1 MANNVE
7 NLIFEH
13 LRAIRADLV
22 AVRKILQDHG
32 RRLTS
37 LELAVGNLAATEMSH
52 YANTAVR
59 ADRTDER
66 LERIERRLELRE
78 A

>member
-7 NLIFEH
+7 NLILEH
-13 LRAIRADLV
+13 LRAIRADLA
-22 AVRKILQDHG
+22 AVREILQDHG
-32 RRLTS
+32 RRMTS